1 MSKERIKYLLNKQA
15 SSPVLDKTFGIG
27 NTGILPYL
35 LTKAP
40 TAAER
45 KRMLAEEN
53 DGWNTLAPYAAD
65 WRLSRARKSLAAEKG
80 GGKGLAKPISEGIGP
95 SIAAL
100 LWTGAGAGIG
110 AGIGALTG
118 YKGDLGRSALAGL
131 GDSVGGK
138 VGEALKRTSQ
148 LGSTGWGAVIGAGA
162 GAGLSLLGEGIGAL
176 SALISRRRTEKEQT
190 KYETSGGRTAMNYLL
205 PGAATYNHYKNIG
218 YLQGE
223 KELMDAINSKK
234 YMTDI
239 DSEFDEAQEEESE
252 RYTRKKKDKKNKKDD
267 NKDDKKD

>member
-1 MSKERIKYLLNKQA
+1 MSKERIKYLLNKKA
-15 SSPVLDKTFGIG
+15 SSPVFDKMFGIG

-45 KRMLAEEN
+45 KRLLAEEN
-53 DGWNTLAPYAAD
+53 AGWSTFAPFVAD

-95 SIAAL
+95 GIAAL

-110 AGIGALTG
+110 AGIGALVDN
-118 YKGDLGRSALAGL
+118 KKDKAKAALPA
-131 GDSVGGK
+131 GGK
-138 VGEALKRTSQ
+138 VEEALNNGS
-148 LGSTGWGAVIGAGA
+148 LGTATGWGAALGAGA
-162 GAGLSLLGEGIGAL
+162 GFGLSLLGEGIGAL

-205 PGAATYNHYKNIG
+205 PGAATYNKYKNIG

-234 YMTDI
+234 YMEAI
-239 DSEFDEAQEEESE
+239 DSEFNEAQAEESE
-252 RYTRKKKDKKNKKDD
+252 RYTRKKKDNKEED

>member
-45 KRMLAEEN
+45 KRMLAENN
-53 DGWNTLAPYAAD
+53 DWSTLVPFVAD

-80 GGKGLAKPISEGIGP
+80 GGKGLAKPVSEGLGP
-95 SIAAL
+95 GIAAL

-110 AGIGALTG
+110 AGIGAL
-118 YKGDLGRSALAGL
+118 AGSKA
-131 GDSVGGK
+131 DNEGGK
-138 VGEALKRTSQ
+138 GTGALK
-148 LGSTGWGAVIGAGA
+148 GSAIGAGA
-162 GAGLSLLGEGIGAL
+162 GFSLSLLGEGIGAL

-205 PGAATYNHYKNIG
+205 PGAATYNQYKNIG

-234 YMTDI
+234 YMEDI
-239 DSEFDEAQEEESE
+239 DSEFNEAQAEESE
-252 RYTRKKKDKKNKKDD
+252 RYTRKKKDNKQKDN
-267 NKDDKKD
+267 NKEEDKQD

>member
-1 MSKERIKYLLNKQA
+1 MSKERIKYLLNKKA
-15 SSPVLDKTFGIG
+15 SSPVFDKIFGIG

-53 DGWNTLAPYAAD
+53 DGFSTLAPFVAD

-95 SIAAL
+95 GIATL

-110 AGIGALTG
+110 AGIGALVG
-118 YKGDLGRSALAGL
+118 DKGADAKGDTAGDTIGGKAGDALKSTSRVGL
-131 GDSVGGK
+131 GATIGAVGGF
-138 VGEALKRTSQ
+138 
-148 LGSTGWGAVIGAGA
+148 
-162 GAGLSLLGEGIGAL
+162 GLSMLGEGVGAL
-176 SALISRRRTEKEQT
+176 AALIGRRRTEKEQT

-205 PGAATYNHYKNIG
+205 PGAATYNQYKNIG

-223 KELMDAINSKK
+223 KELMDALKSKK
-234 YMTDI
+234 YMADV
-239 DSEFDEAQEEESE
+239 DAEFDEAQAEESE
-252 RYTRKKKDKKNKKDD
+252 QYARKKKSKKKDK
-267 NKDDKKD
+267 DKKDEKDQ

>member
-1 MSKERIKYLLNKQA
+1 MSKERIKYLLNKKA
-15 SSPVLDKTFGIG
+15 SSPIFDKMFGIG

-45 KRMLAEEN
+45 KRLLAEEN
-53 DGWNTLAPYAAD
+53 TGWSTFAPFVAD

-80 GGKGLAKPISEGIGP
+80 GGKGLAKPISEGLGP
-95 SIAAL
+95 GIASL

-110 AGIGALTG
+110 AGIGAL
-118 YKGDLGRSALAGL
+118 AGSKA
-131 GDSVGGK
+131 DNKGGK
-138 VGEALKRTSQ
+138 GTGALK
-148 LGSTGWGAVIGAGA
+148 GSAIGAGA
-162 GAGLSLLGEGIGAL
+162 GLGLSLLGEGIGAL

-205 PGAATYNHYKNIG
+205 PGAATYNTYKNIG

-234 YMTDI
+234 YMADI
-239 DSEFDEAQEEESE
+239 DSEFNEAQAEESE
-252 RYTRKKKDKKNKKDD
+252 RYTRKKKDKKKD
-267 NKDDKKD
+267 NKEDNKEDKQD